1 MKEIRCIVMVP
12 QWGTHQTVHLPN
24 MLPQHDY
31 LKVRRTDF
39 HLTQDLL
46 CQACLCTADSLYVRV
61 EHWFTSLCVASL
73 YVCPNIE
80 CGVCVCL
87 FVGNG
92 TVRLG
97 SHSAQ
102 RTTSAFPARRY
113 NTRQDHGRQ
122 SIMGWRENC
131 HYYLQVCHVIQA
143 SF

>member
-1 MKEIRCIVMVP
+1 MGHSPDCAFTKHVTTTR
-12 QWGTHQTVHLPN
+12 
-24 MLPQHDY
+24 LPQGE
-31 LKVRRTDF
+31 TDRF
-39 HLTQDLL
+39 SFTQRLTEPCLFV
-46 CQACLCTADSLYVRV
+46 QARCMLTF
-61 EHWFTSLCVASL
+61 EHWLTSLFVAMLCMCSN
-73 YVCPNIE
+73 VE
-80 CGVCVCL
+80 CGVCFCL

-102 RTTSAFPARRY
+102 RTTSAFPTRRY

-131 HYYLQVCHVIQA
+131 HYYLQVCHVGQA

>member
-1 MKEIRCIVMVP
+1 MGHSPDCAFTKHVTTTR
-12 QWGTHQTVHLPN
+12 
-24 MLPQHDY
+24 LPQGE
-31 LKVRRTDF
+31 TDRF
-39 HLTQDLL
+39 SFTQRLTVP
-46 CQACLCTADSLYVRV
+46 SLFVEARCMLTF
-61 EHWFTSLCVASL
+61 EHWFTSLFVAMLCMCSN
-73 YVCPNIE
+73 VE
-80 CGVCVCL
+80 CGVCFCL

-131 HYYLQVCHVIQA
+131 HYYLQVCHVGQA

>member
-1 MKEIRCIVMVP
+1 MGHSPDCAFTKHVTTTR
-12 QWGTHQTVHLPN
+12 
-24 MLPQHDY
+24 LPQGKTNRFSFTPR
-31 LKVRRTDF
+31 LVPSPFVQTRCM
-39 HLTQDLL
+39 LTF
-46 CQACLCTADSLYVRV
+46 
-61 EHWFTSLCVASL
+61 EHWLTSLCVASL
-73 YVCPNIE
+73 CLCPNVE

-113 NTRQDHGRQ
+113 NTRQDHGGQ